1 MMNSLMLMTGVDMPF
16 PEVQQQVHQPTI
28 KEISYI
34 GELNYFA
41 GLQMLCV
48 DKNTLTLSNPEDNS
62 RLGSMSNFQIFMT
75 MMNEPPQPGTEDKKA
90 QVIQVF
96 ELLFPGYRVQFTP
109 RCLFFNNGQGSSF
122 TLDEATFELFQELI
136 KPQVSIF
143 KGAEG
148 GYNPVGRKAQEIA
161 NKLMRGKQKI
171 AELKGETRNQGGI
184 LSRYVSILTI
194 GLNTMSFQDCLNLTV
209 YQMFDL
215 VERYGLYMSWDLDIR
230 SRLAGASPEDKPED
244 WMKNIH

>member
-1 MMNSLMLMTGVDMPF
+1 MNPLMLMTGVDIPF
-16 PEVQQQVHQPTI
+16 PEIQTAVHQPTI
-28 KEISYI
+28 LEISYI

-41 GLQMLCV
+41 GLQLLCI
-48 DKNTLTLSNPEDNS
+48 DKNTLVLSSPEDNS

-75 MMNEPPQPGTEDKKA
+75 MMTEQQPGMEDKKA

-122 TLDEATFELFQELI
+122 TLDDVTFEKFQEIL

-143 KGAEG
+143 RGADG

-161 NKLMRGKQKI
+161 NKLMKGKQKV

-215 VERYGLYMSWDLDIR
+215 VERYGLYVSWDLDIK
-230 SRLAGASPEDKPED
+230 SRLAGGKPEDKPDD

>member
-1 MMNSLMLMTGVDMPF
+1 MNPLMLMTGVDIPF
-16 PEVQQQVHQPTI
+16 PEIQMAVHQPTI
-28 KEISYI
+28 LEISYI

-41 GLQMLCV
+41 GLQLLCI
-48 DKNTLTLSNPEDNS
+48 DKNTLILSSPEDNS

-75 MMNEPPQPGTEDKKA
+75 MMTEQQPGIEDKKA

-109 RCLFFNNGQGSSF
+109 RCLFFNNGKGSSF
-122 TLDEATFELFQELI
+122 TLDDVTFEKFQEIL
-136 KPQVSIF
+136 KPQVSIL
-143 KGAEG
+143 KGADG

-161 NKLMRGKQKI
+161 NKLMKGKQKV

-215 VERYGLYMSWDLDIR
+215 VERYGLYVSWDLDIK
-230 SRLAGASPEDKPED
+230 SRLAGGKPDDKPDD

>member
-1 MMNSLMLMTGVDMPF
+1 MNPLMLMTGVDIPF
-16 PEVQQQVHQPTI
+16 PEIQMAVHQPTI
-28 KEISYI
+28 LEISYI

-41 GLQMLCV
+41 GLQLLCI
-48 DKNTLTLSNPEDNS
+48 DKNTLVLSSAEDNS
-62 RLGSMSNFQIFMT
+62 RLDSMSNFQIFMT
-75 MMNEPPQPGTEDKKA
+75 MMTEQQPGMEDKKA

-96 ELLFPGYRVQFTP
+96 ELLFPGYHVQFTP

-122 TLDEATFELFQELI
+122 TLDDVTFEKFQEIL

-143 KGAEG
+143 RGADG

-161 NKLMRGKQKI
+161 NKLMKGKQKI

-215 VERYGLYMSWDLDIR
+215 VERYGLYVSWDLDIK
-230 SRLAGASPEDKPED
+230 SRLAGGKPEDKPDD

>member
-1 MMNSLMLMTGVDMPF
+1 MNPLMLMTGVDIPF
-16 PEVQQQVHQPTI
+16 PEIQMAVHQPTI
-28 KEISYI
+28 LEISYI

-41 GLQMLCV
+41 GLQLLCI
-48 DKNTLTLSNPEDNS
+48 DKNTLVLSSAEDNS

-75 MMNEPPQPGTEDKKA
+75 MMTEQQPGMEDKKA

-122 TLDEATFELFQELI
+122 TLDDVTFEKFQEIL

-143 KGAEG
+143 KGADG

-161 NKLMRGKQKI
+161 NKLMKGKQKV

-215 VERYGLYMSWDLDIR
+215 VERYGLYVSWDLDIK
-230 SRLAGASPEDKPED
+230 SRLAGGKPEDKPDD

>member
-1 MMNSLMLMTGVDMPF
+1 MLMTGVDIPF
-16 PEVQQQVHQPTI
+16 PEIQQQIHQPTI

-34 GELNYFA
+34 GELNYFS
-41 GLQMLCV
+41 GLQLLCL
-48 DKNTLTLSNPEDNS
+48 DKSALVLSNPEDNS

-75 MMNEPPQPGTEDKKA
+75 MLNEQQPGTEDKKA
-90 QVIQVF
+90 QVISVF
-96 ELLFPGYRVQFTP
+96 ELLFPGHRVQFTP

-122 TLDEATFELFQELI
+122 TLDEVTFDKFQELL
-136 KPQVSIF
+136 KPQIGIL
-143 KGAEG
+143 KGADG

-161 NKLMRGKQKI
+161 NKLMKGKQKI
-171 AELKGETRNQGGI
+171 AELKGETRSQGGI

-194 GLNTMSFQDCLNLTV
+194 GLNTMSLQDCLNLTV

-215 VERYGLYMSWDLDIR
+215 VERYGLYVSWDLDIR
-230 SRLAGASPEDKPED
+230 SRLAGGKPDDKPDD

>member
-1 MMNSLMLMTGVDMPF
+1 MNPLMLMTGVDIPF
-16 PEVQQQVHQPTI
+16 PEIQMAVHQPTI
-28 KEISYI
+28 LEISYI

-41 GLQMLCV
+41 GLQLLCI
-48 DKNTLTLSNPEDNS
+48 DKNTLVLSSPEDNS

-75 MMNEPPQPGTEDKKA
+75 MMTEQQPGMEDKKA

-122 TLDEATFELFQELI
+122 ALDDVTFEKFQEIL

-143 KGAEG
+143 KGADG

-161 NKLMRGKQKI
+161 NKLMKGKQKV

-215 VERYGLYMSWDLDIR
+215 VERYGLYVSWDLDIK
-230 SRLAGASPEDKPED
+230 SRLAGGKPEDKPDD

>member
-1 MMNSLMLMTGVDMPF
+1 MNPLMLMTGVDIPF
-16 PEVQQQVHQPTI
+16 PEIQAAVHQPTI
-28 KEISYI
+28 LEISYI

-41 GLQMLCV
+41 GLQLLCI
-48 DKNTLTLSNPEDNS
+48 DKNTLVLSSPEDNS

-75 MMNEPPQPGTEDKKA
+75 MMTEQQPGMEDKKA

-122 TLDEATFELFQELI
+122 TLDDVTFEKFQEIL

-143 KGAEG
+143 RGADG

-161 NKLMRGKQKI
+161 NKLMKGKQKI

-215 VERYGLYMSWDLDIR
+215 VERYGLYVSWDLDIK
-230 SRLAGASPEDKPED
+230 SRLAGGKPEDKPDD

>member
-1 MMNSLMLMTGVDMPF
+1 MNPLMLMTGVDIPF
-16 PEVQQQVHQPTI
+16 PEIQVAVHQPTI
-28 KEISYI
+28 LEISYI

-41 GLQMLCV
+41 GLQLLCI
-48 DKNTLTLSNPEDNS
+48 DKNTLVLSSPEDNS

-75 MMNEPPQPGTEDKKA
+75 MMTEQQPGMEDKKA

-122 TLDEATFELFQELI
+122 TLDDVTFEKFQEIL

-143 KGAEG
+143 KGADG
-148 GYNPVGRKAQEIA
+148 GYNPVGKKAQEIA
-161 NKLMRGKQKI
+161 NKLMKGKQKI

-215 VERYGLYMSWDLDIR
+215 VERYGLYVSWDLDIK
-230 SRLAGASPEDKPED
+230 SRLAGGKPEDKLDD

>member
-1 MMNSLMLMTGVDMPF
+1 MNPLMLMTGVDIPF
-16 PEVQQQVHQPTI
+16 PEIQTAVHQPTI
-28 KEISYI
+28 LEISYI

-41 GLQMLCV
+41 GLQLLCI
-48 DKNTLTLSNPEDNS
+48 DKNTLVLSSPEDNS

-75 MMNEPPQPGTEDKKA
+75 MMTEQQPGIEDKKA

-122 TLDEATFELFQELI
+122 TLDDVTFEKFQEIL

-143 KGAEG
+143 KGADG

-161 NKLMRGKQKI
+161 NKLMKGKQKI

-215 VERYGLYMSWDLDIR
+215 VERYGLYVSWDLDIK
-230 SRLAGASPEDKPED
+230 SRLAGGKPEDKPDD

>member
-1 MMNSLMLMTGVDMPF
+1 MNPLMLMTGVDIPF
-16 PEVQQQVHQPTI
+16 PEIQVAVHQPTI
-28 KEISYI
+28 LEISYI

-41 GLQMLCV
+41 GLQLLCI
-48 DKNTLTLSNPEDNS
+48 DKNTLVLSSPEDNS

-75 MMNEPPQPGTEDKKA
+75 MMTEQQPGMEDKKA

-122 TLDEATFELFQELI
+122 TLDDVTFEKFQEIL

-143 KGAEG
+143 KGADG
-148 GYNPVGRKAQEIA
+148 GYNPVGKKAQEIA
-161 NKLMRGKQKI
+161 NKLMKGKQKI

-215 VERYGLYMSWDLDIR
+215 VERYGLYVSWDLDIK
-230 SRLAGASPEDKPED
+230 SRLAGGKPEDKPDD

>member
-1 MMNSLMLMTGVDMPF
+1 MNPLMLMTGVDIPF
-16 PEVQQQVHQPTI
+16 PEIQAAVHQPTI
-28 KEISYI
+28 LEISYI

-41 GLQMLCV
+41 GLQLLCI
-48 DKNTLTLSNPEDNS
+48 DRNTLVLSSPEDNS

-75 MMNEPPQPGTEDKKA
+75 MMTEQQPGMEDKKA

-122 TLDEATFELFQELI
+122 TLDDVTFEKFQEIL

-143 KGAEG
+143 KGADG

-161 NKLMRGKQKI
+161 NKLMKGKQKI

-215 VERYGLYMSWDLDIR
+215 VERYGLYVSWDLDIK
-230 SRLAGASPEDKPED
+230 SRLAGGKPEDKPDD

>member
-1 MMNSLMLMTGVDMPF
+1 MNPLMLMTGVDIPF
-16 PEVQQQVHQPTI
+16 PEIQAAVHQPTI
-28 KEISYI
+28 LEISYI

-41 GLQMLCV
+41 GLQLLCI
-48 DKNTLTLSNPEDNS
+48 DKNTLVLSSPEDNS

-75 MMNEPPQPGTEDKKA
+75 MMTEQQPGMEDKKA

-122 TLDEATFELFQELI
+122 TLDDVTFEKFQEIL
-136 KPQVSIF
+136 KPQVSMF
-143 KGAEG
+143 KGADG
-148 GYNPVGRKAQEIA
+148 GYNPVGKKAQEIA
-161 NKLMRGKQKI
+161 NKLMKGKQKI

-215 VERYGLYMSWDLDIR
+215 VERYGLYVSWDLDIK
-230 SRLAGASPEDKPED
+230 SRLAGGKPEDKPDD

>member
-1 MMNSLMLMTGVDMPF
+1 MNPLMLMTGVDIPF
-16 PEVQQQVHQPTI
+16 PEIQTAVHQPTI
-28 KEISYI
+28 LEISYI

-41 GLQMLCV
+41 GLQLLCI
-48 DKNTLTLSNPEDNS
+48 DKNTLVLSSPEDNS

-75 MMNEPPQPGTEDKKA
+75 MMTEQQPGMEDKKA

-122 TLDEATFELFQELI
+122 TLDEVTFEKFQEIL
-136 KPQVSIF
+136 KPQVSMF
-143 KGAEG
+143 KGADG
-148 GYNPVGRKAQEIA
+148 GYNPVGKKAQEIA
-161 NKLMRGKQKI
+161 NKLMKGKQKI

-215 VERYGLYMSWDLDIR
+215 VERYGLYVSWDLDIK
-230 SRLAGASPEDKPED
+230 SRLAGGKPEDKPDD